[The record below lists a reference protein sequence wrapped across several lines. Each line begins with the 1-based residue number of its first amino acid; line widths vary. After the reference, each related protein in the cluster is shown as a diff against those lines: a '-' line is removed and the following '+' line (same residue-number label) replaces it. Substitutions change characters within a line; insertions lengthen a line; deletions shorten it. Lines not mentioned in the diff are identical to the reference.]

1 MHNLSVT
8 DVVLTLL
15 VGEHALQQR
24 WEVYPLG
31 HAELSERYSPGD
43 FHLLLQRTQH
53 DRGLGRGRVGYNAI
67 FVRYWMSTW
76 QTHKTLIKL
85 LVFDI

>member
-1 MHNLSVT
+1 MYTLLFEERCLICQAWLLRYVVLTKSALQYGEASANAIFPVQVCNLSVT

-31 HAELSERYSPGD
+31 HAELSERY
-43 FHLLLQRTQH
+43 
-53 DRGLGRGRVGYNAI
+53 
-67 FVRYWMSTW
+67 
-76 QTHKTLIKL
+76 
-85 LVFDI
+85 